1 MRSHRLLTLGP
12 DNEPLW
18 ARLYVHPHG
27 TYWAAMI
34 VGDGVPPPDSGTVTG
49 LMFLGATP
57 EEAEQEAVG
66 AT

>member
-1 MRSHRLLTLGP
+1 
-12 DNEPLW
+12 
-18 ARLYVHPHG
+18 
-27 TYWAAMI
+27 MI